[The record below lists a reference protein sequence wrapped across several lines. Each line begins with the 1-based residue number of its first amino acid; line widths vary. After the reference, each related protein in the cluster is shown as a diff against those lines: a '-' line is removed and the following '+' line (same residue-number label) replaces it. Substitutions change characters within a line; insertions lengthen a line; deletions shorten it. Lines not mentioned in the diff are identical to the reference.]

1 MSLSADFEKR
11 YPGGTVIRGRLDWQ
25 NGPARVLVL
34 FGPSGCG
41 KTTILRCLA
50 GLERPERGF
59 VRFGHEVWFDADR
72 RISLP
77 PQRRGVGSLFQEYAL
92 FPHLTVGQ
100 NIAFGLRARSRR
112 ERDAKVADWLSRFQL
127 EGFERRLPSQLSG
140 GQQQRVALART
151 LAATPR
157 VLCLDEPLSA
167 LDAPTRAELRIS
179 LRAVLR
185 SLTIPTVLVTHEADE
200 ALALADEVAILSNG
214 EIRQFGG
221 VEDVFAAPRD
231 AEVARIVGFENILPC
246 LSEPAGRVHLGP
258 VALRADAQSEGRG
271 QCAFRAA
278 DVELFR
284 DENEVPAENTFPA
297 TVVEIVPETT
307 RTCVLLSCPGR
318 IQAAL
323 LPGSHAALGIHP
335 GDRVLCR
342 VPAESICVFNGEA
355 SVS

>member
-1 MSLSADFEKR
+1 
-11 YPGGTVIRGRLDWQ
+11 
-25 NGPARVLVL
+25 
-34 FGPSGCG
+34 
-41 KTTILRCLA
+41 
-50 GLERPERGF
+50 
-59 VRFGHEVWFDADR
+59 
-72 RISLP
+72 
-77 PQRRGVGSLFQEYAL
+77 
-92 FPHLTVGQ
+92 
-100 NIAFGLRARSRR
+100 
-112 ERDAKVADWLSRFQL
+112 
-127 EGFERRLPSQLSG
+127 
-140 GQQQRVALART
+140 
-151 LAATPR
+151 
-157 VLCLDEPLSA
+157 
-167 LDAPTRAELRIS
+167 LRIS

-284 DENEVPAENTFPA
+284 GGSDAPAENTFPA